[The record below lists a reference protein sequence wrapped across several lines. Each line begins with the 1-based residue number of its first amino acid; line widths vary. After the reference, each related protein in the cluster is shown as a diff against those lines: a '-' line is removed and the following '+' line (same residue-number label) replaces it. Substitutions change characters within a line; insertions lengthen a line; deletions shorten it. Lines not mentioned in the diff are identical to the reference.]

1 MAQPTPKNEKQ
12 PFLKNKKRLFGIL
25 FLLLIA
31 GGVLFFIFRI
41 ERIAENRLLEF
52 INSELAPNAEVEFGE
67 FSFSILPAGLIIRDV
82 RLLHLTPFED
92 HVPEKSADAIKNLEI
107 NFIEFSGIN
116 LYRMLLERQWLLN
129 QIVFDGFNLELVPL
143 TTGSLVRST
152 PFGQPPPFLIENILF
167 TNGSFTTFTDR
178 MTDTYKYSI
187 HSIRGELI
195 NFSVPDIDDPVYSYF
210 QDFEIQT
217 SNSRYKTGNGFYQL
231 GYDSVSVSSRDQ
243 KLYMQNGKAEP
254 LFSALEMAEKTGY
267 ETDQFSFNFDELFA
281 EQFDFDLWFQERGFI
296 AEGIRMLQPVLH
308 IHRDKSMPR
317 EERDERPLPIRYLNE
332 YPQNISVDS
341 IMFRGGTVSYT
352 EDFSDESRK
361 GSVSF
366 YDTDLTIEN
375 VKNQDHE
382 ESISAVAST
391 TFMDLTGLNLRG
403 EFSLDDNFSHQI
415 RGSMSELDLTL
426 LNDSMSEWLFVRFG
440 SGTLDQL
447 DFYFSGDDDRARG
460 EMHFIY
466 HDLEIRFLDE
476 ETLEETR
483 NRRLRSFIANLIRI
497 RSENTFD
504 DPRTGTIDFERDKT
518 RSIFNY
524 WWKSVASGLED
535 SVTR

>member
-1 MAQPTPKNEKQ
+1 MGQPTSNREKQ

-41 ERIAENRLLEF
+41 ERIAENHLLEF
-52 INSELAPNAEVEFGE
+52 INAELAPNAEVEFGE
-67 FSFSILPAGLIIRDV
+67 FSFSILPAGLIIRDI

-107 NFIEFSGIN
+107 DYIEFSGIN

-129 QIVFDGFNLELVPL
+129 QITVDGFILELVPL
-143 TTGSLVRST
+143 TAGSLVQST

-210 QDFEIQT
+210 QEFEIQT
-217 SNSRYKTGNGFYQL
+217 SNFRYNTDNGFYQL

-243 KLYMQNGKAEP
+243 ELYMQNGKAEP
-254 LFSALEMAEKTGY
+254 LLSALEMAEETGY
-267 ETDQFSFNFDELFA
+267 ENDQFTFNFDELFA
-281 EQFDFDLWFQERGFI
+281 EQIDFDLWFQERGFI
-296 AEGIRMLQPVLH
+296 AGGVRMLQPALH
-308 IHRDKSMPR
+308 IHRDKSKPR
-317 EERDERPLPIRYLNE
+317 EEWDERPLPIRYLNE

-352 EDFSDESRK
+352 EDFSDEGRK

-366 YDTDLTIEN
+366 CDTDLTIEN
-375 VKNQDHE
+375 LQNQHQE

-391 TFMDLTGLNLRG
+391 TFKGLTGLSLRG

-415 RGSMSELDLTL
+415 RGSMSELDLTR
-426 LNDSMSEWLFVRFG
+426 LNDSMSEWLFVRVG

-447 DFYFSGDDDRARG
+447 DFYFSADDDRARG

-483 NRRLRSFIANLIRI
+483 NRRLRSFFANLIRV